1 VVFRFRELDIN
12 FSYNEVMRRWL
23 CIAASYLVLLTLPV
37 WAQRH
42 GGGGHFSAGQMNSGG
57 GLAGHFTGS
66 MLSGSTGRNFTALGH
81 NFSITHSFGNPET
94 GNREIGNRATRN
106 PGFRSGDFENRS
118 GMHGRSE
125 RSESDHRDSHRH
137 RHFYPYGYPYYS
149 WYADPFY
156 LGGDYQNS
164 DYSGGYS
171 DQDSSAVTDPN
182 RYDQAPSPED
192 NGLQRDVQAL
202 SGKIDRLQAD
212 VEARN
217 QPKSDPE
224 PLTALV
230 FRDQHVLEVRNYAIS
245 GGTLWVMGE
254 QGAKKIPLSQLDL
267 DATAKMNDDRGVDF
281 QIPK

>member
-1 VVFRFRELDIN
+1 
-12 FSYNEVMRRWL
+12 
-23 CIAASYLVLLTLPV
+23 
-37 WAQRH
+37 
-42 GGGGHFSAGQMNSGG
+42 
-57 GLAGHFTGS
+57 
-66 MLSGSTGRNFTALGH
+66 MLSGSPGRDFTALGH

-94 GNREIGNRATRN
+94 GNREIGNRAIRN
-106 PGFRSGDFENRS
+106 PRVRTGDFENRS
-118 GMHGRSE
+118 GMHGRGE

-171 DQDSSAVTDPN
+171 EQDGSAVIDPN

-230 FRDQHVLEVRNYAIS
+230 FHDQHVVEVRNYAIS
-245 GGTLWVMGE
+245 GGTLWVMSE
-254 QGAKKIPLSQLDL
+254 QGTKKIPLSQLDL